1 MYNSFIIIFLGEEHM
16 NDIKTVNIDLVK
28 GTLRDYIVKDANNI
42 FIGRFTIIEF
52 DKDNKSVQLNLS
64 FIEKI
69 NMIY

>member
-64 FIEKI
+64 FI
-69 NMIY
+69 